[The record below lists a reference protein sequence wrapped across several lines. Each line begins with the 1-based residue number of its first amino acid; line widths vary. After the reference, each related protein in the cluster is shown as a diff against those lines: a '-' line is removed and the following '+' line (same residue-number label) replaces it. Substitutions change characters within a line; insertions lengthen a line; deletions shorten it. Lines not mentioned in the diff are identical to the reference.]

1 MRIAMVGSGALGLYY
16 GALLQRGGNDVC
28 FLLRRDYDAIRRDG
42 LRVHSIHGDFYL
54 PSVAGFRHSGEIGV
68 VDLVV
73 VGLKTWSND
82 RYHELVGPLVGPATM
97 ILTLQNGLGNEERLA
112 ELFGAHRLHGGVA
125 YLCANRGE
133 PGTVHHLGA
142 GRIVLGALLAEN
154 ADRAESLAEL
164 FRSVGVPCHGVDD
177 IMRARWE
184 KLVWNIPFNGLCA
197 LMQRSVGELLA
208 SPKVTETIRGIMAE
222 VIAAANAQGLRE
234 PIPEVYAEEMIAFT
248 RAMDPTYRP
257 SMQLD
262 RMEGR
267 PLELE
272 ALLAKPLMAGKAR
285 GLALPLITALYALLD
300 LS

>member
-1 MRIAMVGSGALGLYY
+1 MRIAMVGSGALGLFY
-16 GALLQRGGNDVC
+16 GALLQRGGNEVS
-28 FLLRRDYDAIRRDG
+28 FLLRRDYDAILERG
-42 LRVHSIHGDFYL
+42 LSVYSIDGDFHL
-54 PSVAGFRHSGEIGV
+54 AEVAGFRHAGEIGV

-82 RYHELVGPLVGPATM
+82 RYRELVGPLVGPATM
-97 ILTLQNGLGNEERLA
+97 ILTLQNGLGNEACLA
-112 ELFGAHRLHGGVA
+112 ELFGEERIYGGVA

-142 GRIVLGALLAEN
+142 GRILLGPLLAEN
-154 ADRAESLAEL
+154 ARRGESLAEL
-164 FRSVGVPCHGVDD
+164 FRSVGVSCHCVDD

-208 SPKVTETIRGIMAE
+208 SPKMTGVIRGIMGE
-222 VIAAANAQGLRE
+222 VIAAANTQGFRE
-234 PIPEVYAEEMIAFT
+234 PIPEGYAEEMIAFT
-248 RAMDPTYRP
+248 RAMDPSYRP

-272 ALLAKPLMAGKAR
+272 ALLARPLVAGEER
-285 GLALPLITALYALLD
+285 GLALPLITALLATLD
-300 LS
+300 LP

>member
-16 GALLQRGGNDVC
+16 GALLQRGGNDVD
-28 FLLRRDYDAIRRDG
+28 FLLRRDYDAIVRDG
-42 LRVHSIHGDFYL
+42 LHVHSISGDFHL
-54 PSVAGFRHSGEIGV
+54 PKVAGFRHAGEIGI

-82 RYHELVGPLVGPATM
+82 RYEELVGPLVGPDTM

-112 ELFGAHRLHGGVA
+112 ELFGDRRIYGGVA

-133 PGTVHHLGA
+133 SGRVHHLGA

-154 ADRAESLAEL
+154 AGQAAVLAEL
-164 FRSVGVPCHGVDD
+164 FTLAGVSCRAVDE
-177 IMRARWE
+177 IMVARWE
-184 KLVWNIPFNGLCA
+184 KLVWNIPFNTLCA
-197 LMQRSVGELLA
+197 LRQRSVGELLA
-208 SPKVTETIRGIMAE
+208 SPKMTGIIRGIMGE
-222 VIAAANAQGLRE
+222 VIAAANAQGFRE
-234 PIPEVYAEEMIAFT
+234 PIPASYADEMITFT
-248 RAMDPTYRP
+248 LAMDPSYRP

-272 ALLAKPLMAGKAR
+272 ALVVKPLQAGEEQ
-285 GLALPLITALYALLD
+285 GVSMPLTAALYALLD
-300 LS
+300 LP